1 MSGFPIAPRRSRRI
15 TAWLA
20 ILSAAWPTTLSAQWK
35 TSWTYEGA
43 AHWSE
48 LDTAYAA
55 CNAGKEQS
63 PIDIRG
69 TTRANLPPVRF
80 AYTSGPLNYLINNG
94 HTIRVNFHEAPGSGN
109 ALFVGDKRY
118 DLTQFHFH
126 RPSEERI
133 NGRSYDMVVH
143 LMHQSSDGA
152 VVGVAVFLTAGRSNP
167 TVQRIWDRMPRS
179 TGPETNEP
187 GVAVNPHD
195 LVPLDGSYYAY
206 QGSLTAPPCTEG
218 VTWFV
223 MKTPVEVSRD
233 QIKAF
238 AALYPSNVRPLQPL
252 NGRVVREASRE

>member
-1 MSGFPIAPRRSRRI
+1 MDPRI
-15 TAWLA
+15 TVWLA
-20 ILSAAWPTTLSAQWK
+20 ILPVAWPMTLSAQWS
-35 TSWTYEGA
+35 TPWTYEGA

-55 CNAGKEQS
+55 CNTGKEQS

-69 TTRANLPPVRF
+69 TTKANLPPLRF

-94 HTIRVNFHEAPGSGN
+94 HTIRVNFHDAPGSGN
-109 ALFVGDKRY
+109 AMFVGDKRY

-126 RPSEERI
+126 RLSEERI

-179 TGPETNEP
+179 AGPETNVP
-187 GVAVNPHD
+187 GVAVNPQD
-195 LVPLDGSYYAY
+195 LLPLDGSYYTY

-233 QIKAF
+233 QITAF

-252 NGRVVREASRE
+252 NGRVVREASGE